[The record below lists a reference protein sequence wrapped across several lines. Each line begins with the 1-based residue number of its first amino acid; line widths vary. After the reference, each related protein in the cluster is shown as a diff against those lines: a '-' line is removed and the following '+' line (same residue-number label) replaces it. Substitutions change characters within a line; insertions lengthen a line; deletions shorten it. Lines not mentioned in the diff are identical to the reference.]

1 MSTRVSYVNTGRK
14 KQKSRTR
21 AALIDAAR
29 ALLASGFTPTVEQ
42 AADQASVSRAT
53 AYRYFPSR
61 HALLVAAHPEVEVTS
76 LLGPDPPDDATI
88 RIDIVTTGLAKF
100 YLGAEAS
107 YRAMLRLSLDPDPS
121 ARGEL
126 ALRQGLRYPWIREAL
141 EPVRAS
147 LRPEQFDRLV
157 NAIAAAIGIEAI
169 VAHLDLGGL
178 TPDQAIEVMRWTAK
192 SLVEQ
197 ALRDANAS

>member
-1 MSTRVSYVNTGRK
+1 M
-14 KQKSRTR
+14 
-21 AALIDAAR
+21 
-29 ALLASGFTPTVEQ
+29 
-42 AADQASVSRAT
+42 
-53 AYRYFPSR
+53 
-61 HALLVAAHPEVEVTS
+61 
-76 LLGPDPPDDATI
+76 
-88 RIDIVTTGLAKF
+88 AKF